1 VNDSLAIITYADLHT
16 HTTASDGVC
25 TPSENVR
32 LAHAAGLTA
41 IAITDH
47 DTVSGLDEARLEG
60 ERLGIE
66 VVPGVEISTL
76 DHGIDIHIL
85 GYYIDDK
92 DVVFNDRLS
101 QLRDTRHI
109 RNNLMI
115 NRLNDLGIRITMKEV
130 SDNLIQQKTM
140 DQTIGRPHIAD
151 ALVARGIVE
160 SVAEAFDL
168 YLGKNG
174 AAYANP
180 PRIGPIEAIRWI
192 REAGGKAVLAHP
204 GLYNNEQIVEQI
216 IQQGIDGIEAYHS
229 DHNDHQQIYYNELG
243 HRHGLIITAGSDF
256 HGMRGDVTF
265 HGSIGSKRVDTKVL
279 DLLKSAKQ

>member
-1 VNDSLAIITYADLHT
+1 LAIITYADLHT

-32 LAHAAGLTA
+32 LAHAAGLAA

-60 ERLGIE
+60 DRLGIE
-66 VVPGVEISTL
+66 VVPGVEISTV

-92 DVVFNDRLS
+92 DVIFNERLS

-109 RNNLMI
+109 RNNLI
-115 NRLNDLGIRITMKEV
+115 IHRLNDLGIRITMKEV
-130 SDNLIQQKTM
+130 SDNLICQKTM

-151 ALVARGIVE
+151 ALVARGIVG

-168 YLGKNG
+168 YLGSSG

-180 PRIGPIEAIRWI
+180 QRIAPVEAIRWI

-229 DHNDHQQIYYNELG
+229 DHSEDQQMYYHELG
-243 HRHGLIITAGSDF
+243 HKHGLIITAGSDF
-256 HGMRGDVTF
+256 HGTRGDTTF
-265 HGSIGSKRVDTKVL
+265 HGPIGSKRVTTQVL
-279 DLLKSAKQ
+279 DLLRSAKQ